1 MNINIILMSFVITWV
16 SFRFFSF
23 RVFQFLR
30 VLKIDKVSLHHHPPP
45 SCSTEVSDDKILI
58 TSLETGQKEVFIP
71 FSFGDK
77 KFSAA
82 VYNLKYKMFYLFLLC
97 FSCDLCTHP
106 FTLPLIS
113 STLHSTNFYNFHSF
127 LFLFFSFFLFVF
139 FSFFLFFTYISHIY
153 SQVRSMIVLHK
164 SKRRVNHLFKI
175 LIFFYIPF
183 I

>member
-16 SFRFFSF
+16 SFHFFSF

-82 VYNLKYKMFYLFLLC
+82 VYNLKYKCFTC
-97 FSCDLCTHP
+97 FSSVFP
-106 FTLPLIS
+106 AIS
-113 STLHSTNFYNFHSF
+113 
-127 LFLFFSFFLFVF
+127 V
-139 FSFFLFFTYISHIY
+139 HILSPY
-153 SQVRSMIVLHK
+153 H
-164 SKRRVNHLFKI
+164 
-175 LIFFYIPF
+175 
-183 I
+183 